1 MKKTLVVMIFTSLL
15 MYSVFVSSVIAEDVT
30 ITIKGG
36 FGCTV
41 TIRNNGNSTINA
53 SIIINSSRIFREGGT
68 NSTGHGL
75 IKPGESISATSYPP
89 GIESIYS
96 QAQAENQTLVR
107 KGISIF
113 YFVLL
118 FR

>member
-1 MKKTLVVMIFTSLL
+1 MKKTLLATIFTSLL
-15 MYSVFVSSVIAEDVT
+15 IFSIFASSVIADDVT

-41 TIRNNGNSTINA
+41 TIQNNGNNTINA
-53 SIIINSSRIFREGGT
+53 SISIVSYRIFREGGA
-68 NSTGHGL
+68 NMTGNGP
-75 IKPGESISATSYPP
+75 IKPGESVSLRSFPP
-89 GIESIYS
+89 GIESVYAM
-96 QAQAENQTLVR
+96 AQVGNQTLVR
-107 KGISIF
+107 IGISIF